1 MFAITIC
8 SMLWAIAEINRS
20 DLCKLSYFGAY
31 QMFIEVD
38 FPYVTLTLAC
48 QCCSHKE
55 VRVDQSYVSK
65 TDCRQ
70 MEQQWKEGQ

>member
-1 MFAITIC
+1 
-8 SMLWAIAEINRS
+8 
-20 DLCKLSYFGAY
+20 
-31 QMFIEVD
+31 MFIEVD